1 MAVALLGILLLL
13 ILMSVP
19 IAFSIGISSLF
30 VILMEGN
37 LTPWIM
43 IQRTFGGLDS
53 FVILAIPL
61 FLLTGEV
68 MNRAGITDELIDFS
82 STVVGHIRGGLA
94 HINVFVSMIFAGISG
109 SSTAD
114 TAGIGKL
121 LIPAM
126 IKRGYS
132 KEFTVA
138 VTAAS
143 STLGQIIP
151 PSIIAV
157 IYAATVGISVGALF
171 LGGAVPG
178 ILIGLAQM
186 VVSYIFARK
195 YNYPAEERSSFRKI
209 LHAFKKAI
217 LPMLSPVL
225 LIGGI
230 MGGIF
235 TATEAAVVSAVYSI
249 LIAIFVYRSIKLK
262 ELWDIFVTTALNA
275 SVTIFCIAIA
285 AVFGYLLAY
294 FHVPE
299 MLGSVIT
306 QIASGPVSF
315 LLIVILLFLIVGT
328 FMDATPA
335 IIILAP
341 MLAPIAC
348 TFGVNPIHLGVIIVL
363 TLALGLITPPYGLCL
378 LIAAQIANIPVNF
391 KLMRT
396 MSIFILVSLLIII
409 LIALFPDIA
418 LFIPKIFAPKM
429 MGVTL

>member
-230 MGGIF
+230 IGGIF

-378 LIAAQIANIPVNF
+378 LVAAQIANIPVNF

-396 MSIFILVSLLIII
+396 MSIFILVSLLIIL

>member
-230 MGGIF
+230 IGGIF

-378 LIAAQIANIPVNF
+378 LVAAQIANIPVNF

>member
-19 IAFSIGISSLF
+19 IAFSIGISSLL

-230 MGGIF
+230 IGGIF

-378 LIAAQIANIPVNF
+378 LVAAQIANIPVNF

>member
-171 LGGAVPG
+171 LGGVVPG

-230 MGGIF
+230 IGGIF

>member
-230 MGGIF
+230 IGGIF

>member
-378 LIAAQIANIPVNF
+378 LVAAQIANIPVNF